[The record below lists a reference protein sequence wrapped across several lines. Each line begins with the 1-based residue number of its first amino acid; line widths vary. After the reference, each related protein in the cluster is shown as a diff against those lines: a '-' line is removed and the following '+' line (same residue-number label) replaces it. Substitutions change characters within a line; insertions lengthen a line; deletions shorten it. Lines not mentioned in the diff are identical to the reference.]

1 MTRRIAHPR
10 LRVVLPGALFALVT
24 LFLVSASG
32 AAPGTTPKKHRPH
45 KSAATLHKSMK
56 PHLAAG
62 MRAVI
67 DPVTGRLT
75 RPTVDD
81 AKPGAVPAAPEAAA
95 RVTPDEDASRG
106 IAVVRLANGTE
117 MARLDDRFQE
127 FEVVKVGK
135 DGKLIRACVQGKDAA
150 QKFRATPAPAAPAK
164 ELQ

>member
-24 LFLVSASG
+24 LFLVSESG
-32 AAPGTTPKKHRPH
+32 AAPGTTPKKHQSRKSTATRH
-45 KSAATLHKSMK
+45 KPVK
-56 PHLAAG
+56 PHLALG

-67 DPVTGRLT
+67 DPATGRLT

-81 AKPGAVPAAPEAAA
+81 ANPGAIPAAPEAVA

-106 IAVVRLANGTE
+106 IPVVRLANGTE

-127 FEVVKVGK
+127 FEIVKVGK
-135 DGKLIRACVQGKDAA
+135 DGKLIRACVQGKDTA
-150 QKFRATPAPAAPAK
+150 QKFRAAPAPAAPAK